1 MKEHAINDKNVILI
15 AEDDEFN
22 LLYLNTILC
31 EKNYK
36 IISAVNGK
44 EAVELC
50 RAHSEI
56 SLVLMDIKM
65 PVMDGIEATRKIK
78 SFRQSLPIIAVSAY
92 CLDDDQKGLKEVG
105 FDDFVFKP
113 VNKNILLEKV
123 SEYQK

>member
-1 MKEHAINDKNVILI
+1 MTEHSIYQNNVILI

-22 LLYLNTILC
+22 LLYLNTILY

-65 PVMDGIEATRKIK
+65 PIMDGIEATREIK

-92 CLDDDQKGLKEVG
+92 CLDDDQKGLLEAG

-113 VNKNILLEKV
+113 VSKNILMEKV

>member
-1 MKEHAINDKNVILI
+1 MKEHSINQNKVILI

-22 LLYLNTILC
+22 LLYLNTILY
-31 EKNYK
+31 ERNYK
-36 IISAVNGK
+36 VISAVNGK
-44 EAVELC
+44 EAVDLC

-65 PVMDGIEATRKIK
+65 PVMDGIEATREIK

-92 CLDDDQKGLKEVG
+92 CLDDEQNGLLEAG
-105 FDDFVFKP
+105 FDDFVYKP
-113 VNKNILLEKV
+113 VSKNILMEKV